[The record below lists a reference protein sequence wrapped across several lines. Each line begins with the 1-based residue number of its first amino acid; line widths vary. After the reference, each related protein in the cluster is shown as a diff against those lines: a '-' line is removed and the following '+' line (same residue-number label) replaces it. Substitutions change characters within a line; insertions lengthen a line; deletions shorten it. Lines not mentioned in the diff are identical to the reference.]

1 MYKYLIPNNFIF
13 TFLHETGWDWQSSHF
28 PLQRNLQ
35 IIRFVL
41 AHWFHIEDRFKRVF
55 VEIIL
60 ICIFWKKLSFQGE
73 TDINV
78 VDVSVYHVPTVLI
91 SFLKRANFFLGTLAI
106 LDRGVQFRNGN
117 IKGPYG
123 LVIYFGTLVKV
134 FKWHLFLRNM
144 LENFKNIDF
153 CQN

>member
-1 MYKYLIPNNFIF
+1 M
-13 TFLHETGWDWQSSHF
+13 
-28 PLQRNLQ
+28 
-35 IIRFVL
+35 
-41 AHWFHIEDRFKRVF
+41 HILK
-55 VEIIL
+55 
-60 ICIFWKKLSFQGE
+60 KKLSFQGE

-134 FKWHLFLRNM
+134 FK
-144 LENFKNIDF
+144 
-153 CQN
+153 